1 MALWRVLDY
10 TKLNADIAGIIFDLG
25 FDWRKRGDSLR
36 DIIPL
41 RLLSLYSS
49 YTSLIFIISLSLSL
63 AKKHIY
69 MMKGKTGIQP
79 FPASGSP
86 TAGFSLPLKCERR
99 QQVAAYS
106 SSEFPP
112 IKKTHKVSTLRGYS
126 RFPQAGVLRLDFR
139 YRSNANDGNELP
151 RTHPLSF
158 RQ

>member
-63 AKKHIY
+63 AKKFICIVK
-69 MMKGKTGIQP
+69 MKT
-79 FPASGSP
+79 
-86 TAGFSLPLKCERR
+86 
-99 QQVAAYS
+99 
-106 SSEFPP
+106 
-112 IKKTHKVSTLRGYS
+112 GYS

-139 YRSNANDGNELP
+139 CRSNANDGNKLP